1 MRKELFEGEELVWQ
15 RRKADQE
22 AITNESGG
30 AHAHGGTLSRFEQH
44 TVSERV
50 TEN

>member
-22 AITNESGG
+22 TITNESEG
-30 AHAHGGTLSRFEQH
+30 AHAHGGTLSRFGQH
-44 TVSERV
+44 TVCERV
-50 TEN
+50 TEY